1 VKRLPISKLSIDYQN
16 NIKNKRFKLFI
27 KRNINLNLSIHF
39 SRDDREFNI
48 ANYILLKNLLKKDPD
63 IKKFI
68 KKKDKINGYYKYF
81 YTFKEFKYCIKKY
94 LPLLII
100 SDLIKICMQIVDII
114 GIIFLTLYQLLLNK
128 ISSLSKQKERYKNN
142 KIFSIYYWIKKGN
155 KSASYYYPQAENL
168 TERNF
173 VIISFADSKLISIGL
188 FISLLK
194 EKYLTPGKI
203 LSLKSFFNAIID
215 FFCLF
220 LYDFFLPIIDPK
232 YSFLSFWF
240 GWKKG
245 AEIFYSLLIYNSI
258 KDLSHNS
265 KNCEFISWQENQITN
280 KSFSLGVTNGL
291 KKNKTKSLLSS
302 YLSSP
307 LSENSKK
314 QFLPNF
320 SECLIGLYGT
330 KVYVQDE
337 NSLLIL
343 KKHFKKN
350 GIRIPIQTV
359 NKNLVRMKVEENK
372 YNSEISKNKNITIFS
387 GESNWDVIA
396 CLLALLNT
404 LNLENKNLLNSI
416 DFNKEI
422 YIRLHPIINK
432 ENLINEIREIKE
444 IPNDIVL
451 RFIDHKEESI
461 IYSMR
466 SSKYCVFGLS
476 TYINIALGLN
486 CKILAVYTN
495 HLYSNFSK
503 SIINKNINLKL
514 INPW

>member
-1 VKRLPISKLSIDYQN
+1 MDYEN
-16 NIKNKRFKLFI
+16 NIKNQKRKLFK
-27 KRNINLNLSIHF
+27 KRNNILNLSIHL
-39 SRDDREFNI
+39 SRDDREFNLP
-48 ANYILLKNLLKKDPD
+48 NYILLKNLLKKDPEI
-63 IKKFI
+63 IKNFL

-81 YTFKEFKYCIKKY
+81 YTFKEFKYCILEH

-100 SDLIKICMQIVDII
+100 SDLIKFLIQIIDII
-114 GIIFLTLYQLLLNK
+114 GIIFLNLYQLLLIK
-128 ISSLSKQKERYKNN
+128 INLLNKQKERYKNN

-155 KSASYYYPQAENL
+155 KSASYYYPQAENFP
-168 TERNF
+168 ERNF
-173 VIISFADSKLISIGL
+173 IIISFADSKLISIGL
-188 FISLLK
+188 FISIFK

-203 LSLKSFFNAIID
+203 LSFKSFFKTIID
-215 FFCLF
+215 FFYLF
-220 LYDFFLPIIDPK
+220 LHDFFLPIVEPK
-232 YSFLSFWF
+232 YSFLSFWL

-245 AEIFYSLLIYNSI
+245 AEIFYSLLIYNSL

-280 KSFSLGVTNGL
+280 TSFSLGVTNGL

-302 YLSSP
+302 YLGSP

-320 SECLIGLYGT
+320 SECLIGLFGT
-330 KVYVQDE
+330 KVYVQDK

-359 NKNLVRMKVEENK
+359 NKNLVRMKIRDNK
-372 YNSEISKNKNITIFS
+372 NNIVISKNKNITIFS